1 MMYVYIYIY
10 MYYGLIPLTLG
21 LKGRDGDFSTLCHS
35 CGFTCQQRVLKTVPG
50 PGFIRSEDKVN

>member
-1 MMYVYIYIY
+1 MYIYIY